1 MAREQRFASE
11 DLPYWE
17 RRNSTKQELGDE
29 EIKAMKPKTRSR
41 SLQRGSSDFFLD
53 PRCGSKEIEKSQ
65 NTQIR
70 RNTLSQNWEVLTE
83 VIISMQER

>member
-41 SLQRGSSDFFLD
+41 SLQRASSDFFLD
-53 PRCGSKEIEKSQ
+53 PRCGSKEIEKS
-65 NTQIR
+65 
-70 RNTLSQNWEVLTE
+70 
-83 VIISMQER
+83 